1 MNPTSSADLRR
12 DPTAGR
18 TGSLFELLAD
28 LSDDELDEYEQYN
41 VARHDE
47 LVARGAH
54 YAAWWVTKFIS
65 AAQMERRR
73 RAQG

>member
-1 MNPTSSADLRR
+1 MNPISSDLRR

-18 TGSLFELLAD
+18 TGSLFEVLAD

-47 LVARGAH
+47 LVATGDH
-54 YAAWWVTKFIS
+54 YDAWWVTKFIS
-65 AAQMERRR
+65 AARVERSR
-73 RAQG
+73 RAHG